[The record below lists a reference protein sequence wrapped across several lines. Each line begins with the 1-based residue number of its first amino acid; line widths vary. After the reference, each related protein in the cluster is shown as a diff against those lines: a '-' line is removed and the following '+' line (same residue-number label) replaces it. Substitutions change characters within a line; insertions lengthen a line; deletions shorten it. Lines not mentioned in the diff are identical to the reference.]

1 MRKGILAVVSG
12 FSGSGKSTVTKM
24 MAERYPQ
31 YALSV
36 SATTRS
42 PREGEQEG
50 VDYFFRTEDEFV
62 KMVEEDAFLEYAYY
76 VDHGYGTPAAF
87 VEEQRN
93 AGKDV
98 LLEIDIQ
105 GALKVKKKCPDAV
118 LVFVTPPSAEE
129 LVRRLTLRGTEPDEV
144 IRSRLQRAV
153 EESAG
158 MDLYDYLL
166 INDDL
171 EQCIQDLHLLLTT
184 QHMQAGLQKDLI
196 EDIQKELAEREETK
210 K

>member
-24 MAERYPQ
+24 LAERYPQ

-50 VDYFFRTEDEFV
+50 VDYFFKTEEEFV
-62 KMVEEDAFLEYAYY
+62 RMVEEDAFLEFAYY

-98 LLEIDIQ
+98 LLEIEIQ
-105 GALKVKKKCPDAV
+105 GALKVKKRCPDAV
-118 LVFVTPPSAEE
+118 LVFVTPPTAEE
-129 LVRRLTLRGTEPDEV
+129 LVQRLTLRGTETDEV
-144 IRSRLQRAV
+144 IRSRLRRAV

-171 EQCIQDLHLLLTT
+171 EECVEDLHRLLSA
-184 QHMQAGLQKDLI
+184 QHMQTSLQKDLI
-196 EDIQKELAEREETK
+196 ENIQKELTEREETK
-210 K
+210 E

>member
-196 EDIQKELAEREETK
+196 EDIRKELAEREETK

>member
-24 MAERYPQ
+24 LAERYPQ

-50 VDYFFRTEDEFV
+50 VDYFFKTEEEFV
-62 KMVEEDAFLEYAYY
+62 RMVEEDAFLEFAYY

-98 LLEIDIQ
+98 LLEIEIQ
-105 GALKVKKKCPDAV
+105 GALKVKKRCPDAV
-118 LVFVTPPSAEE
+118 LVFVTPPTAEE
-129 LVRRLTLRGTEPDEV
+129 LVQRLTLRGTETDEV
-144 IRSRLQRAV
+144 IRSRLRRAV

-171 EQCIQDLHLLLTT
+171 EECVEDLHRLLSA
-184 QHMQAGLQKDLI
+184 QHMQTSLQKDLI
-196 EDIQKELAEREETK
+196 ENIQKELTEREETK
-210 K
+210 